1 MHYFRLPKL
10 GSYLGFRWIV
20 ESYLVEEAFDK
31 GGEKE
36 KEYNQMIEDLK
47 KDHEEKIADMKA
59 ELEEKEAKENYQE
72 DEAYINLR
80 LEY

>member
-10 GSYLGFRWIV
+10 GSYVGFKWVI

-36 KEYNQMIEDLK
+36 K
-47 KDHEEKIADMKA
+47 
-59 ELEEKEAKENYQE
+59 
-72 DEAYINLR
+72 
-80 LEY
+80 